1 MKRLFYLVDQMDSVE
16 AISEDL
22 HQEGITDWR
31 FHILSRDDAGLF
43 NRRLHSAA
51 IFDRTD
57 LARYTERGAV
67 IGGLFGFAFIATAQL
82 SGAFAMPLAAWIAL
96 FLFLVAAGAF
106 IAGFGGIG
114 AENYRIRQ
122 FHDAIENGQHLV
134 MVDVRKQHE
143 SRMKELMA
151 ERHPEAQLQQEGS
164 SFNNPF
170 VEEDGKPHLF

>member
-1 MKRLFYLVDQMDSVE
+1 MKRLFYLVDRMDSVE

-43 NRRLHSAA
+43 TRSLHSAT

-57 LARYTERGAV
+57 LARYTERGA
-67 IGGLFGFAFIATAQL
+67 IAGALFAVAFMATVVL
-82 SGAFAMPLAAWIAL
+82 TGAFTMPSVAWIAL
-96 FLFLVAAGAF
+96 FLFMAAAGAF
-106 IAGFGGIG
+106 LAGFGGIG

-122 FHDAIENGQHLV
+122 FHDAIEKGQHLV
-134 MVDVRKQHE
+134 MVDVRKKDE
-143 SRMKELMA
+143 ARMKELMA
-151 ERHPEAQLQQEGS
+151 KRHPEARLQREDS

-170 VEEDGKPHLF
+170 VEEDGKAHLF

>member
-43 NRRLHSAA
+43 TRRLHSAT

-57 LARYTERGAV
+57 LPRYTERGALA
-67 IGGLFGFAFIATAQL
+67 GALFALAFIATAQWSQAL
-82 SGAFAMPLAAWIAL
+82 TMPTVAWVAL
-96 FLFLVAAGAF
+96 FFFMTAAGAF
-106 IAGFGGIG
+106 LAGFGGIG

-122 FHDAIENGQHLV
+122 FHDAIENGQHLT
-134 MVDVRKQHE
+134 MVDVRKKDEQ
-143 SRMKELMA
+143 RMKELMA
-151 ERHPEAQLQQEGS
+151 ERHPEARLQREAS

-170 VEEDGKPHLF
+170 VEEDGTLHLF

>member
-22 HQEGITDWR
+22 HREGITDWR

-43 NRRLHSAA
+43 TRRLHSAT

-57 LARYTERGAV
+57 LARYTERGAIAGSLFALTF
-67 IGGLFGFAFIATAQL
+67 IGTAQL
-82 SGAFAMPLAAWIAL
+82 SGALALPLAAWIAL
-96 FLFLVAAGAF
+96 LLFMTAAGAF
-106 IAGFGGIG
+106 LAGFGGIG

-134 MVDVRKQHE
+134 MVDVRKKDEQ
-143 SRMKELMA
+143 RMKELMT
-151 ERHPEAQLQQEGS
+151 ERHPEARLQQETS
-164 SFNNPF
+164 SVNNPF
-170 VEEDGKPHLF
+170 VEADGKPHLF

>member
-43 NRRLHSAA
+43 TRRLHSAT

-57 LARYTERGAV
+57 LARYTERGA
-67 IGGLFGFAFIATAQL
+67 IAGSLFALAFIATAQL
-82 SGAFAMPLAAWIAL
+82 SGVLALPMAAWIAL
-96 FLFLVAAGAF
+96 FLFMTAAGAF
-106 IAGFGGIG
+106 LAGFGGIG
-114 AENYRIRQ
+114 AENYRVRQ

-134 MVDVRKQHE
+134 MVDVRKKDEQ
-143 SRMKELMA
+143 RMKELMA
-151 ERHPEAQLQQEGS
+151 QRHPEARLQQEAS
-164 SFNNPF
+164 SINNPF